1 MSAWNTTTP
10 KAPSSLDAI
19 WDTGTTNPSPNE
31 VVWGDINLYKGP
43 PGATGPQGEQGPA
56 GPQGVQGIQGPEG
69 PQGPQG
75 IQGLTGP
82 QGISI
87 TNTSYSS
94 GVLTLTMN

>member
-1 MSAWNTTTP
+1 MSAWNTITP
-10 KAPSSLDAI
+10 STPSNLDDI
-19 WDTGTTNPSPNE
+19 WNTGTVNPSPNE

-43 PGATGPQGEQGPA
+43 PGPAGPQGLQGPA

-69 PQGPQG
+69 PQGSQG

-82 QGISI
+82 QGTSI

-94 GVLTLTMN
+94 GVLTLTIN